1 MKHFGIEI
9 NRYFYDQVT
18 GDSGC
23 GANLG
28 AFEGRVAAIGRVANL
43 NFQLGK
49 ILVSTSLK
57 YFHEFDVQN
66 RLEVDPGF
74 FTVTMPLS
82 VAG

>member
-1 MKHFGIEI
+1 M
-9 NRYFYDQVT
+9 
-18 GDSGC
+18 
-23 GANLG
+23 NLG
-28 AFEGRVAAIGRVANL
+28 ACEGRVAPIGRVANL
-43 NFQLGK
+43 NSQLGT
-49 ILVSTSLK
+49 IPFSTTLK

>member
-1 MKHFGIEI
+1 
-9 NRYFYDQVT
+9 V
-18 GDSGC
+18 
-23 GANLG
+23 NLG
-28 AFEGRVAAIGRVANL
+28 AFEGRVVAIGPVANL

-49 ILVSTSLK
+49 IPVSASLK

-82 VAG
+82 VAE